1 MSKCFVKLKA
11 PADGGT
17 LSPGPDP
24 NPTSTYPAAL
34 PGDMSQDVTAEAL
47 QDIKNK
53 QLSLFQLILEQLVQ
67 VQLGSN

>member
-1 MSKCFVKLKA
+1 MFIA

-17 LSPGPDP
+17 LSPGPYP
-24 NPTSTYPAAL
+24 NPTCPAAL

-67 VQLGSN
+67 V